1 MSATSQAPL
10 LGRDVSGATDDAK
23 QGHTTSQLQFS
34 KYSPVSCQVAT
45 FSSPYGLFHIRSN
58 VTLKALQ
65 RNARWRQGTTVG
77 NGADVLRDRGHT
89 ATRGRHVIEDEWI
102 GRCCS
107 VGDALIIGSRLEVK
121 AC

>member
-1 MSATSQAPL
+1 M
-10 LGRDVSGATDDAK
+10 
-23 QGHTTSQLQFS
+23 
-34 KYSPVSCQVAT
+34 SCQVAT

-121 AC
+121 ACTRVGN